1 MKVLIL
7 NILRYIFAIPLAFIA
22 AILGSLFLPYVFV
35 AYIPVGSIMY
45 DIVWFISSNIAFVL
59 LPLFVLYNLPPKKHI
74 KLIVTLGLIYCIMWV
89 LSIILSIILSNFVW
103 SDLAKAAIQ
112 IIAIIYYL
120 LSLPTETKEEI
131 ID

>member
-59 LPLFVLYNLPPKKHI
+59 LPLLVLYVFWVANYI
-74 KLIVTLGLIYCIMWV
+74 RRIVVKVQMQY
-89 LSIILSIILSNFVW
+89 
-103 SDLAKAAIQ
+103 
-112 IIAIIYYL
+112 
-120 LSLPTETKEEI
+120 
-131 ID
+131 